1 MQFKHSRMFTYVATA
16 ATVAITAAMIAVG
29 APSASA
35 APRQIDV
42 TAGYT
47 AGFSPKTINV
57 TAGEQVSICL
67 KVTDMKHDLTIASP
81 AFQVVAST
89 VGTATCKTLTAPA
102 SGSHPFKCSISGH
115 EKMIGTLVV
124 GGAAAAPAAA
134 AAAPAAGAAPQVAAV
149 PAGGVQT
156 GGGSTAGVT
165 HTNLLMLGAGLLLA
179 AMMSV
184 LFGTRVARRD

>member
-67 KVTDMKHDLTIASP
+67 KVTDMPHDLTIASP
-81 AFQVVAST
+81 AFKVAAT
-89 VGTATCKTLTAPA
+89 TKGTAVCKTLTAPA
-102 SGSHPFKCSISGH
+102 SGSHPFKCSIIGH
-115 EKMIGTLVV
+115 ESMTGTLVV
-124 GGAAAAPAAA
+124 GGAAAAP